1 MDAVISQI
9 NSRPQTALKCAKGL
23 RRGDFMEL
31 CSYTRGKKK
40 GTINAVKER
49 RLWEVISLWNCF
61 MVAGNV
67 SWAHHSP
74 ESIRKTMDHMDVML
88 RFGFAKFIR
97 SFNLNK
103 GISEQFRVLG
113 PQMSASLAKSLYC

>member
-1 MDAVISQI
+1 MNSVIASI
-9 NSRPQTALKCAKGL
+9 SARPQTALKCAKPL
-23 RRGDFMEL
+23 RRGDVLEL

-67 SWAHHSP
+67 SWEHHSP
-74 ESIRKTMDHMDVML
+74 ESIRKTMDHMDEML
-88 RFGFAKFIR
+88 RIGFSKFIR

-103 GISEQFRVLG
+103 GIQSQFVAIR
-113 PQMSASLAKSLYC
+113 M